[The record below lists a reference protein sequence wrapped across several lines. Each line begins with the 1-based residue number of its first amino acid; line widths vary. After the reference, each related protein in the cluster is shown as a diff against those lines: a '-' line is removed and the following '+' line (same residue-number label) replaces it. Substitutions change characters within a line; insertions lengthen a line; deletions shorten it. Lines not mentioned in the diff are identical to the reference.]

1 MGSARLVGILALAA
15 IVLSVACGGSKQNT
29 GRAPQAPGVTVAV
42 AEQQAVPIVIEA
54 IGNAQPYRVVQI
66 KSMVDGQI
74 VKVLLEQGQDVK
86 AGQLLFQLDKRPFQA
101 ALDQALGKLAQDKA
115 NAAFNQAQAARDK
128 ALEQAGVIAPEVSQ
142 QQQALAQASLAAVQA
157 DEAAVEN
164 ARVNLGYTD
173 IKAPISARAGA
184 IMVNLGNLV
193 KANDANP
200 LTTLNQI
207 TPLYVQFNVPEA
219 QLPEVRAKGIGRVQV
234 KAAAPNAPAGSTG
247 TLTFV
252 DNAVDATT
260 GTIKL
265 MATFPNQ
272 DRKLWP
278 GEFLQVQLLLGTE
291 AHATVVPA
299 SAVQTGPQGKY
310 VYVVQQDGT
319 AVMRPI
325 NSPRTYRQLAV
336 IESGVNPGDKVI
348 VEGHI
353 KVIPNGKVEV
363 VRTVPV
369 TAAPEQVAQQT
380 ASAETGGRQ

>member
-1 MGSARLVGILALAA
+1 MVVLATA
-15 IVLSVACGGSKQNT
+15 VVSSVACGSKKQNT
-29 GRAPQAPGVTVAV
+29 RGPAAPGVTVAV
-42 AEQQAVPIVIEA
+42 AEQQAVPISIEA
-54 IGNAQPYRVVQI
+54 IGNAQPYRMVQI
-66 KSMVDGQI
+66 KSLVDGQI
-74 VKVLLEQGQDVK
+74 TRVLFQQGQDVQ

-128 ALEQAGVIAPEVSQ
+128 ALAQAGVIAPQVLQ
-142 QQQALAQASLAAVQA
+142 QQEALAQSSVAAVHA
-157 DEAAVEN
+157 DEAAVED
-164 ARVNLGYTD
+164 ARVRLGYTD

-184 IMVNLGNLV
+184 ILVNLGNLV
-193 KANDANP
+193 KANDTNP

-219 QLPEVRAKGIGRVQV
+219 QLPQVQV
-234 KAAAPNAPAGSTG
+234 KGIARVRVKAAPPNASAAASTG
-247 TLTFV
+247 TLSFV

-272 DRKLWP
+272 DRQLWP
-278 GEFLQVQLLLGTE
+278 GEFLKVQILLGSE
-291 AHATVVPA
+291 PHAVVVPA
-299 SAVQTGPQGKY
+299 SALQTGPQGKY

-319 AVMRPI
+319 AVMRSV
-325 NSPRTYRQLAV
+325 NSSRTYRQLAV
-336 IESGVNPGDKVI
+336 IENGVNAGDRVI
-348 VEGHI
+348 VEGQI

-380 ASAETGGRQ
+380 AGADTGGRQ